1 MTLESA
7 YQALY
12 TVVLCVLGLL
22 LFLSLIRS
30 VLGPRIADRI
40 VAVNM
45 IGTITIC
52 IVCVLAL
59 KLGESYLADVALVY
73 AMISFLAVVVLC
85 KVYTGIYRERKHEEE
100 RLRAQE
106 RGTEADK

>member
-12 TVVLCVLGLL
+12 TAALCVLGLL

-59 KLGESYLADVALVY
+59 KLGESYLADVALIY
-73 AMISFLAVVVLC
+73 AMLSFLAVVVLS
-85 KVYTGIYRERKHEEE
+85 KIYLGVYFERKHREEE
-100 RLRAQE
+100 EKKNA
-106 RGTEADK
+106 